1 MHMQQHASLTY
12 RVAVGGVQIVV
23 VESPY
28 AIRITNCDKFE
39 RLQDSRL
46 CVTAQQLWEFLH
58 GYDESTTDKPTPIR
72 IPRPVNCGGI
82 RGRIDVGLPRLLA
95 KIAIPENRT
104 QISVS

>member
-1 MHMQQHASLTY
+1 MHVHQDASLTY

-23 VESPY
+23 VDSSY
-28 AIRITNCDKFE
+28 AIRIANCDQFE

-46 CVTAQQLWEFLH
+46 CVTAQQLWKFLH
-58 GYDESTTDKPTPIR
+58 GYDEGSTDKATPIR
-72 IPRPVNCGGI
+72 IPCPVNCGRI
-82 RGRIDVGLPRLLA
+82 RGRVDVWLSRLLA